1 MSEFIVKNRRGIF
14 VLPVE
19 DVIYM
24 EKNLRKISL
33 FVTDFG
39 DASYR
44 KIEFYGRF
52 EDVIPQLDERFM
64 YCHRS
69 YIINMDKIVWMQGC
83 EIFVRPDIRIHMEG
97 REKYLQNISIIN
109 TRKKQRKNQIF
120 SCNSN
125 AFVV

>member
-1 MSEFIVKNRRGIF
+1 MSEFIVKNRQGIF

-64 YCHRS
+64 HCHRS

-83 EIFVRPDIRIHMEG
+83 EIFVRPDIRIHMGKDTYG
-97 REKYLQNISIIN
+97 RARHTFSGYLSKKYPEKTLKN
-109 TRKKQRKNQIF
+109 TKF
-120 SCNSN
+120 
-125 AFVV
+125 FL